1 MGLVGVGMENELKNK
16 TNLSQSWAL
25 MLFGQVSGWSGRAGG
40 EMKIKA
46 NLSQS

>member
-25 MLFGQVSGWSGRAGG
+25 MLFWSGEWVEWEGG
-40 EMKIKA
+40 RRNED
-46 NLSQS
+46 